1 MTERD
6 KIRAELVEM
15 ESRLQ
20 ILAYDE
26 DLTEAAR
33 GTYLEALARVAD
45 AVTVLCATEGE
56 VAF

>member
-6 KIRAELVEM
+6 KIRKDLLEM
-15 ESRLQ
+15 ETRLQ
-20 ILAYDE
+20 TLAYDE

-33 GTYLEALARVAD
+33 GRYLEALARVAD